1 MSASPAAY
9 IVLCTCPDRDSAER
23 LARDAVTQKLAA
35 CVNIVAGLT
44 SIYSWK
50 GAIEKADEVLLLAK
64 TTPGAWQA
72 LELAWRSQHPYELPE
87 IIAVPVA
94 TGSEAYLRW
103 ISEAVA
109 P

>member
-35 CVNIVAGLT
+35 CVNIVAGLS
-44 SIYSWK
+44 SIYTWQ
-50 GAIEKADEVLLLAK
+50 GAIEQADEVLLLAK
-64 TTPGAWQA
+64 TTAAAWPE
-72 LELAWRSQHPYELPE
+72 LERAWRNQHPYELPE

-103 ISEAVA
+103 ISDAVT